1 MTDTAAGTP
10 SASPTRRIVVAYDGS
25 EPSDRAVRLALDWFG
40 RDHSEVWIVHAAS
53 PPRTVAEPRTEE
65 EQGSEVSA
73 IEQGLRTVQAHVDPS
88 GERVHVRVREGAAPA
103 VILATADEV
112 KADLIVVGTRGLRGA
127 SRLLLGSVSSEV
139 LVRSQRPVA
148 VVP

>member
-1 MTDTAAGTP
+1 VTDP
-10 SASPTRRIVVAYDGS
+10 ASPAPPPRRIVVAYDGS
-25 EPSDRAVRLALDWFG
+25 EPSDRAVRFALEWFD
-40 RDHSEVWIVHAAS
+40 RSRSEIWIVHAAAI
-53 PPRTVAEPRTEE
+53 PRIVAEPRTDE

-73 IEQGLRTVQAHVDPS
+73 IEQGLRLVQARVDPS
-88 GERVHVRVREGAAPA
+88 GERLHVRVREGAASA

-127 SRLLLGSVSSEV
+127 SRLLLGSVSSDV
-139 LVRSQRPVA
+139 VVRSKRPVT

>member
-1 MTDTAAGTP
+1 MTDS
-10 SASPTRRIVVAYDGS
+10 SAPGEAPRPPRRIVVAYDGS
-25 EPSDRAVRLALDWFG
+25 APSDRAVRFALDWFDRG
-40 RDHSEVWIVHAAS
+40 QSEVWIVHAAS
-53 PPRTVAEPRTEE
+53 PPRIVAEPRTEE

-73 IEQGLRTVQAHVDPS
+73 IEQELRAVQSHADPS
-88 GERVHVRVREGAAPA
+88 GARVHVRVREGAPPA

-139 LVRSQRPVA
+139 LVRSKHPVT